1 MKKTKITLMLLLIC
15 FTTIASAQKFKT
27 AVEYLDFVGK
37 EQQTISR
44 NMWKY
49 TKAVAHSKSDRT
61 INSKRKVLV
70 KSVER
75 AILKISKAQGF
86 DGDEYKNQV
95 LDYLNFNKD
104 LLNEDYAKII
114 DMKAVAEQSYDAME
128 AYMMMRKLADDKM
141 AESQALYE
149 VNFNKFAAKHNIEV
163 IESETDLG
171 KKMKVSNA
179 VFEDY
184 NKMYLIFFKV
194 YINEIYLLDAIERN
208 DVSAI
213 QQNANALSETAK
225 EGLKILETVES
236 YKNDK
241 SIIEATKKTFEFYID
256 EADNK
261 VPVLVDFIV
270 QNENMNK
277 ITEAL
282 EKTPERKRTKK
293 QIDEYNKKVKEINKA
308 VKAYNNTNVD
318 LNQNRQ
324 KALNGLNMAN
334 ENFLSKHI
342 PKD

>member
-1 MKKTKITLMLLLIC
+1 
-15 FTTIASAQKFKT
+15 
-27 AVEYLDFVGK
+27 
-37 EQQTISR
+37 
-44 NMWKY
+44 
-49 TKAVAHSKSDRT
+49 
-61 INSKRKVLV
+61 
-70 KSVER
+70 
-75 AILKISKAQGF
+75 
-86 DGDEYKNQV
+86 
-95 LDYLNFNKD
+95 
-104 LLNEDYAKII
+104 
-114 DMKAVAEQSYDAME
+114 ME

-149 VNFNKFAAKHNIEV
+149 INFNKFPANHNIEI

-171 KKMKVSNA
+171 KKMKISNA

-225 EGLKILETVES
+225 EGLKILETAES

-241 SIIEATKKTFEFYID
+241 SIINATKKTFEFYID